1 MNNEMQTTAVKNT
14 FDLQKRANREVARK
28 NMAYGAIWC
37 IGGTLVTAL
46 TYQAASEGGGHYI
59 IAWGAIVFG
68 GFQFLRGLAQFLG
81 NL

>member
-1 MNNEMQTTAVKNT
+1 MRNDTDNT
-14 FDLQKRANREVARK
+14 VVMRKKSNREVAGK
-28 NMAYGAIWC
+28 NMLFGAIWC

-46 TYQAASEGGGHYI
+46 TYQAASAGGHYI

-68 GFQFLRGLAQFLG
+68 AFQFLRGLVQLAG